1 MEDTENEEKI
11 DSIKKIQKRVMLV
24 IFTLLITASSTLVYG
39 ELVGNDTIIELGL
52 LFGIIFSII
61 LAGMYIS
68 YREEI

>member
-1 MEDTENEEKI
+1 MKYTKNKEKI
-11 DSIKKIQKRVMLV
+11 DSIKKVQKRVMLV
-24 IFTLLITASSTLVYG
+24 IFTLMITTSSTLVYG
-39 ELVGNDTIIELGL
+39 ELIGNDTIIELSL